1 LKFEGVGTFEA
12 PLRGP
17 HFSAKVSRRVSIDR
31 AHHCEHR
38 TSRNLKLV
46 SDLSPGQPS
55 LHQLGYVRTTA
66 VEYSQATQFHTPIAR
81 CCKAGIDTLN
91 YRVRFKF
98 RDSQEHVHLKTTR

>member
-1 LKFEGVGTFEA
+1 MGRQAEGDA
-12 PLRGP
+12 LPPRP
-17 HFSAKVSRRVSIDR
+17 HSSAKVSRRVSIDR

-55 LHQLGYVRTTA
+55 LHQRGYVRTTA
-66 VEYSQATQFHTPIAR
+66 VECSRATQFHTPIAR

-91 YRVRFKF
+91 YRVSFKF
-98 RDSQEHVHLKTTR
+98 RDSQEHVHLKTAR